1 MSTLNLALI
10 GTGGIARAHVA
21 AAKASNG
28 RVKVAAAVD
37 VSEVARKAIAESTGA
52 RAFASAE
59 EFFAD
64 QGKSK
69 SVDAVMICTPPSV
82 RLPIVKQAITH
93 GLHVFVEKP
102 IAPNTKDAQ
111 TQVELAAAN
120 PKLVCAV
127 GYCHRF
133 TPAINEM
140 KKRIDSGS
148 LGNILRFE
156 NTFACW
162 FPAMKDKWF
171 SDPTVSGG
179 GSFID
184 TGCHSLDLYQYLL
197 GNAKVVATT
206 LQHEWSGRGES
217 TATVLMRGTTHKS
230 ATAVIQSGWLEPARF
245 IVTVVGTKGLLS
257 YDYEKPAEL
266 QHKPSEGVPE
276 TLAVETHE
284 VRFDKQLLAFADAVQ
299 GANNQIARFGDGLTV
314 AKWVEDALKSS

>member
-1 MSTLNLALI
+1 MDSLNLALI
-10 GTGGIARAHVA
+10 GAGGISRAHVA

-28 RVKVAAAVD
+28 RVRIAAVVD
-37 VSEVARKAIAESTGA
+37 MSEVARKAVAESTGA
-52 RAFASAE
+52 RSYASAD
-59 EFFAD
+59 EFFAE
-64 QGKSK
+64 QAKGK

-82 RLPIVKQAITH
+82 RLPIVRQAIAC

-102 IAPNTKDAQ
+102 IASNTKDAQ
-111 TQVELAAAN
+111 ALVELAAAN

-148 LGNILRFE
+148 LGNMLRFE

-162 FPAMKDKWF
+162 FPAMKEKWF
-171 SDPTVSGG
+171 SDPAVSGG

-266 QHKPSEGVPE
+266 QYKPSESNPE

-284 VRFDKQLLAFADAVQ
+284 VRFDKQLLGFADAIE
-299 GANNQIARFGDGLTV
+299 GKKNQIAGFGEGLTV
-314 AKWVEDALKSS
+314 AKWVEDALQAG